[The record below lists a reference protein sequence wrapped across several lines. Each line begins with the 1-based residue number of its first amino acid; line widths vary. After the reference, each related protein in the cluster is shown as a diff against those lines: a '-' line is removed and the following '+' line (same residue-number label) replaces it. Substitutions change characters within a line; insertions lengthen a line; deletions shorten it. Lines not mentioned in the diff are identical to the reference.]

1 MNTPRYDAVES
12 RAVFKA
18 EDRTKISQKPSLS
31 YLVILCFLSPAP
43 SAPPEN
49 VMSYNLSVTSIY
61 VTWSPVQEEFLN
73 GILRAYQVFYRK
85 SSDTIS
91 SPMEIFLTVSS
102 PSVNIS
108 DLAKFTVYSVW
119 VKAVTTAAGPS
130 SIVVNV
136 TTGEDGKIFFFH
148 LRAWNFHL
156 NLSCKVAIV
165 GKLEIFMV
173 DFLVES
179 CVIRLNFPPR
189 WRSSFFMFLSSQLF
203 FSTLPK

>member
-1 MNTPRYDAVES
+1 M
-12 RAVFKA
+12 F
-18 EDRTKISQKPSLS
+18 
-31 YLVILCFLSPAP
+31 FSPAP

-49 VMSYNLSVTSIY
+49 VMSYNLSATSIY

-91 SPMEIFLTVSS
+91 SPMEIFSTVSS

-108 DLAKFTVYSVW
+108 DLDKFTVYSVW

-148 LRAWNFHL
+148 LRA
-156 NLSCKVAIV
+156 
-165 GKLEIFMV
+165 
-173 DFLVES
+173 
-179 CVIRLNFPPR
+179 
-189 WRSSFFMFLSSQLF
+189 
-203 FSTLPK
+203 